1 MDIHTIISIIA
12 LIIGSFFAISILIT
26 SVLDVLNR
34 GGSRVKKVT
43 SMALNADLIKGG
55 YKAYKK
61 IKGIH

>member
-12 LIIGSFFAISILIT
+12 FSIGSFFAISILI
-26 SVLDVLNR
+26 SSVLNR

-61 IKGIH
+61 ITGN

>member
-1 MDIHTIISIIA
+1 MDFNTILSIIVFF
-12 LIIGSFFAISILIT
+12 IGSFFAISILIA
-26 SVLDVLNR
+26 SALER

-61 IKGIH
+61 ITGN

>member
-12 LIIGSFFAISILIT
+12 MFIGSFFAISILIA
-26 SVLDVLNR
+26 SVPKR
-34 GGSRVKKVT
+34 GGSRVKKAT

-61 IKGIH
+61 ITGN